1 MENNSQ
7 YFVFLLRRLWGVRER
22 HVLPKRERLL
32 VGQKKTKYDIFLEK
46 IWKENFVLWVF
57 HLETLRALPSEFQIG
72 RVLSAIRH
80 LANFDYLPNFK
91 VLKEP
96 VKYYFAYCVRKSVKS
111 TLIFNWAKTLPFLE
125 VSLVS

>member
-1 MENNSQ
+1 MENTSQ

-32 VGQKKTKYDIFLEK
+32 VGQKNTKYDIFLEK

-72 RVLSAIRH
+72 RAVLSVIPQ
-80 LANFDYLPNFK
+80 LANFDYLP
-91 VLKEP
+91 
-96 VKYYFAYCVRKSVKS
+96 
-111 TLIFNWAKTLPFLE
+111 
-125 VSLVS
+125 SL